1 MKQILRIMLISIGI
15 SLSTSYIFMTL
26 SIGDYAM
33 TQDDLAKQIYVA
45 IICGVIIGI
54 ATLIFYYTTW
64 PFIIQTVCHFSIVT
78 STVIIIGYYAQWY
91 EPVRSEFLLV
101 LLNIVVVYIV
111 IWLMVYYF
119 SKGEVQEINEALKK
133 RKEEKDT

>member
-33 TQDDLAKQIYVA
+33 TQDDLIKQIYAA

-64 PFIIQTVCHFSIVT
+64 SFIIQTLCHFSIVT

-91 EPVRSEFLLV
+91 ELIRSEFLLV

-119 SKGEVQEINEALKK
+119 SKSEVQEINEALKK